1 VAVKERIRVG
11 GRSARIQ
18 RAVHEA
24 VKRLSA
30 ETNREDLTVPQIAAE
45 AGVTP
50 STIYRRWGDL
60 PALLADVAVARLRPI
75 SDPDDTG
82 ATASDLRA
90 FIEQFMEEMSS
101 PVGRAL
107 IRDVFSPPGETFP
120 IQCCGFTREHLA
132 TIISRA
138 KARGETPFDIDEVID
153 HVVAP
158 IIYHILYGD
167 REPTLDYVHGLL
179 KRLQSLPARGV
190 LVESDTAPR
199 ASKEPAGR
207 VGTAGAPGQARRLT
221 RNGQQTKPS
230 PAR

>member
-1 VAVKERIRVG
+1 MAIKERIRVG

-18 RAVHEA
+18 HAVHEA
-24 VKRLSA
+24 VKRLSS

-60 PALLADVAVARLRPI
+60 GSLLADVAVQRLRPI
-75 SDPDDTG
+75 SDPEDTG
-82 ATASDLRA
+82 TTASDLRV

-132 TIISRA
+132 TIVSRA

-167 REPTLDYVHGLL
+167 REPTLDYCYGLL
-179 KRLQSLPARGV
+179 DRLQSLPAQGAPQAQTDPAGV
-190 LVESDTAPR
+190 QR
-199 ASKEPAGR
+199 ASKGKPGYRSVRAPRMPAPKKR
-207 VGTAGAPGQARRLT
+207 VGR
-221 RNGQQTKPS
+221 
-230 PAR
+230 